1 VPLAFALNLA
11 GTLTS
16 SGVIIFVNSLQATPA
31 VMHSIFG
38 SREKEHSIM
47 RYPAFFLVGGVG
59 SLFIGFLC
67 GITLYYG
74 LFVFAMIALT
84 SGGALIFY
92 ECYWARGHSDS
103 YNAMNLAL
111 GALFFRSCMPDLGD
125 KADSNVH
132 LNLPPLDKTVE
143 ERERERE
150 RTPEKEKAPEA
161 AEKGDDKV

>member
-1 VPLAFALNLA
+1 MNLA

-16 SGVIIFVNSLQATPA
+16 SGVIIFVNSLQATPS
-31 VMHSIFG
+31 VMHSLFG
-38 SREKEHSIM
+38 SRDKEHSIM

-67 GITLYYG
+67 GITLFYG

-84 SGGALIFY
+84 SGGALLFY
-92 ECYWARGHSDS
+92 ECYWARGNSDS

-111 GALFFRSCMPDLGD
+111 GALFFRSCMPDLGE
-125 KADSNVH
+125 KADTH
-132 LNLPPLDKTVE
+132 AYLNLPPLGKTEEVK

-150 RTPEKEKAPEA
+150 STPAAAPE
-161 AEKGDDKV
+161 EEKKGDDKV